1 MRSLL
6 EIQQIIHKLARPINP
21 PAKAMP
27 TYDNFRYDGT
37 PNIEVSD
44 SVYYYRAFAEHGEL
58 AINRQATNLAKLL
71 YWVFEDITRSM
82 AYEFAEKHR
91 TPSSDFRK
99 IYFEYQLDLLEKV
112 NHEWKVQR
120 QQEIEEILADAP
132 YRVS

>member
-37 PNIEVSD
+37 PNIEVGD

-58 AINRQATNLAKLL
+58 AINRQTANLAELL
-71 YWVFEDITRSM
+71 YWVFEDITYSM

-91 TPSSDFRK
+91 TLSSDFRK
-99 IYFEYQLDLLEKV
+99 IYFDHQLDLLEKV
-112 NHEWKVQR
+112 NPEWKVQR
-120 QQEIEEILADAP
+120 QKEIEEILVNAP
-132 YRVS
+132 YTI

>member
-21 PAKAMP
+21 PAKVMP

-37 PNIEVSD
+37 PNIEVGD

-58 AINRQATNLAKLL
+58 AINRQTANLAKLL

-82 AYEFAEKHR
+82 AYEYAEKHR
-91 TPSSDFRK
+91 NPSSDFRK

-120 QQEIEEILADAP
+120 QKAIEEILADAP